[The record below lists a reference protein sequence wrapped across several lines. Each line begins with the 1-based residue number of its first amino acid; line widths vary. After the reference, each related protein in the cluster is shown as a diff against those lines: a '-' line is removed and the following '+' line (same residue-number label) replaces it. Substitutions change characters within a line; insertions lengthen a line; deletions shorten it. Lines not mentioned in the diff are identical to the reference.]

1 MEKGQIELNLIF
13 GLVILTVGLLFVFL
27 WALGETMGNI
37 ALSTLGKWG
46 LGLFPIV
53 IEIIQAIIRGMK

>member
-53 IEIIQAIIRGMK
+53 IEIIQAIIGGMK